1 MSQDELNS
9 ELQTDA
15 LFLLS
20 LLNESASRK
29 ALIPMFFIIIITSP
43 HYAAVAGL
51 FWRRNCRCPSV
62 NITDQVLMELECEMF
77 ESRFSVCVCVKPK
90 VYFTASFL

>member
-15 LFLLS
+15 LF

-62 NITDQVLMELECEMF
+62 NITDQVLMEL
-77 ESRFSVCVCVKPK
+77 
-90 VYFTASFL
+90 

>member
-9 ELQTDA
+9 ELQTDV

-29 ALIPMFFIIIITSP
+29 ALIPMFFIIISP

-62 NITDQVLMELECEMF
+62 NIADQVLMEKGMELECEMCF
-77 ESRFSVCVCVKPK
+77 
-90 VYFTASFL
+90 